1 MLKVKHCLFDLRL
14 RHFKYGSLILL
25 LMIAIILIT
34 GAACETRDGHAKLP
48 AGVVDTPP
56 MSGQA
61 VLRGATPFE
70 GWALA
75 DDGIEEVAVYIDGR
89 YVISAQTGVERP
101 DVAKSF
107 PKEPGAARAG
117 WRASVDVSGLPAG
130 IHQFVVQA
138 AAKNGAK
145 RDIGAFQ
152 ATVVK

>member
-1 MLKVKHCLFDLRL
+1 MLKVEHSLSDLTL
-14 RHFKYGSLILL
+14 RPLKCVSLIPLL
-25 LMIAIILIT
+25 IVLLI
-34 GAACETRDGHAKLP
+34 GVGCETRDGHAKLP
-48 AGVVDTPP
+48 AGFVDIPP
-56 MSGQA
+56 TSGQA

-75 DDGIEEVAVYIDGR
+75 DGGIEEVAVYIDGQ

-107 PKEPGAARAG
+107 PKEPGAAKAG
-117 WRASVDVSGLPAG
+117 WRASVDVSGFPAG

>member
-1 MLKVKHCLFDLRL
+1 
-14 RHFKYGSLILL
+14 
-25 LMIAIILIT
+25 
-34 GAACETRDGHAKLP
+34 
-48 AGVVDTPP
+48 

-75 DDGIEEVAVYIDGR
+75 DDGIEEVAVYIDGQ
-89 YVISAQTGVERP
+89 YVISAHTGVERP
-101 DVAKSF
+101 DVAKTF
-107 PKEPGAARAG
+107 PKEPGAGKAG
-117 WRASVDVSGLPAG
+117 WRASVDVSSFPAG